1 MTYRIDTGRVRV
13 KLKTYAEYKP
23 LFEDKNFLIIQ
34 GEEVT
39 DKFAGKSIHMGAINV
54 QSVIRPQG
62 GKTLQEVMQNN
73 LDAVIR
79 QRKETG
85 VPIMQHLNHP
95 NFYYSITTQNMI
107 DLNGEHFFEVY
118 NGNNAAHNS
127 GDESHPG
134 TEAMWDLINIAYM
147 KNNKPLLYGLA
158 TDDTH
163 NYHLFGPE
171 YSNAGR
177 GWVMVNSDSL
187 HADALITSME
197 AGKFYSSTGVTL
209 TEASVA
215 NNVMRV
221 VVKPEA
227 RVRYTIEFIGVR
239 KGEKN
244 SFVLQTFTGTSAQFR
259 ITSDYLFVR
268 AKVKSSKVKTNPV
281 EESEYEAA
289 WVQPVVF
296 TP

>member
-1 MTYRIDTGRVRV
+1 
-13 KLKTYAEYKP
+13 
-23 LFEDKNFLIIQ
+23 
-34 GEEVT
+34 
-39 DKFAGKSIHMGAINV
+39 
-54 QSVIRPQG
+54 
-62 GKTLQEVMQNN
+62 
-73 LDAVIR
+73 
-79 QRKETG
+79 
-85 VPIMQHLNHP
+85 
-95 NFYYSITTQNMI
+95 
-107 DLNGEHFFEVY
+107 
-118 NGNNAAHNS
+118 
-127 GDESHPG
+127 
-134 TEAMWDLINIAYM
+134 
-147 KNNKPLLYGLA
+147 
-158 TDDTH
+158 
-163 NYHLFGPE
+163 
-171 YSNAGR
+171 
-177 GWVMVNSDSL
+177 
-187 HADALITSME
+187 
-197 AGKFYSSTGVTL
+197 
-209 TEASVA
+209 VA